1 MMKISDMISQLES
14 LQQKF
19 GDIPVGFF
27 DDAEMTMLEGIHPIK
42 MADKTFC
49 AGIFADV
56 EEEDE

>member
-1 MMKISDMISQLES
+1 MMKISDVISQLKFIE
-14 LQQKF
+14 QKF